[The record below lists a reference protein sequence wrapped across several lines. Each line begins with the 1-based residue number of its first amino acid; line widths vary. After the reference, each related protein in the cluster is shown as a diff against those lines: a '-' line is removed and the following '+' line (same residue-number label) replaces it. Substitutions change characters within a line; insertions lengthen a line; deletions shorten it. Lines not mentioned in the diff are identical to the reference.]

1 MRKFRVKVDGREYI
15 VEVAEEGAQGAAR
28 VTEEGAEVR
37 EEQRQA
43 PTTHI
48 DVPSGGNV
56 TAPIAGKILKT
67 LIKEGEHVE
76 EGKVLFVLEA
86 MKMENEIYAPKTGT
100 VKKIYVK
107 EGENVEESQPLCD
120 IV

>member
-1 MRKFRVKVDGREYI
+1 MRKFRVKVDGKEYI
-15 VEVAEEGAQGAAR
+15 VEVAEEEAQS

-37 EEQRQA
+37 EVQRQA
-43 PTTHI
+43 PATHTEA
-48 DVPSGGNV
+48 PSEGSV

-67 LIKEGEHVE
+67 LIREGEHVE

>member
-1 MRKFRVKVDGREYI
+1 MRKFRVKVDGKEYI
-15 VEVAEEGAQGAAR
+15 VEVAEEGAQSVTK
-28 VTEEGAEVR
+28 VTEGETEVR
-37 EEQRQA
+37 EEQKQA
-43 PTTHI
+43 PATHI
-48 DVPSGGNV
+48 GAPSEGNV
-56 TAPIAGKILKT
+56 TAPIAGKILKILT
-67 LIKEGEHVE
+67 REGERVE